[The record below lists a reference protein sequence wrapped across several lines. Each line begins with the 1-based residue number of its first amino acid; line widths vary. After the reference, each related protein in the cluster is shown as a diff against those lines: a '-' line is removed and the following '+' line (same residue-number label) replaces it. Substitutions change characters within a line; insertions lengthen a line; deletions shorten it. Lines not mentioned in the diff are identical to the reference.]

1 MPWLLTWIPKVTFAC
16 LNTAYTLT
24 TLCKLAAGNLREA
37 LLHTKG
43 SGALESRTLPCRLEL
58 PVGMNLRSAPAL
70 DSDHP
75 RLTTLVRHTI
85 GLATAGKFLLLLKY
99 SLTLSSNVI
108 LRWDLAQRK
117 REESLL

>member
-1 MPWLLTWIPKVTFAC
+1 MAFDLDTQGNIC
-16 LNTAYTLT
+16 LFKYSLYINNPLQN
-24 TLCKLAAGNLREA
+24 LQLAIFVR
-37 LLHTKG
+37 HCCIQKG

-58 PVGMNLRSAPAL
+58 PVGTNLRSAPAL